1 AGVAAQDG
9 LDEGV
14 RALGRPP
21 GPDQRAVQAPDAH
34 GVGVQQ
40 APQSAGRAA
49 GVRTGEPAAHRG
61 RDPAGLRQGGHRLRS
76 APPPT
81 PPATGFAW
89 RGIRIH
95 CNHRPASVAE
105 QADVRSPRRREPTD
119 VAESRSGG
127 PLERRT
133 ARLRLTAI
141 GPAHADELHRLYQDP
156 GIAQWAGPALSPAA
170 ARDLAAH
177 IGERWRLDGVHKWIA
192 HDRTTGG
199 LVGRGGLSRTALDGE
214 PVLEVGW
221 AVRTPLWGR
230 GYATE
235 MGAEALRFA
244 AQVLGATEVVA
255 FTEVHNRRSR
265 AVVERLGM
273 RYDRAIRRPGLVAG
287 REGVHPDAPFALYR
301 IGLTPAAG

>member
-1 AGVAAQDG
+1 
-9 LDEGV
+9 
-14 RALGRPP
+14 
-21 GPDQRAVQAPDAH
+21 
-34 GVGVQQ
+34 
-40 APQSAGRAA
+40 
-49 GVRTGEPAAHRG
+49 
-61 RDPAGLRQGGHRLRS
+61 
-76 APPPT
+76 
-81 PPATGFAW
+81 
-89 RGIRIH
+89 
-95 CNHRPASVAE
+95 
-105 QADVRSPRRREPTD
+105 
-119 VAESRSGG
+119 
-127 PLERRT
+127 
-133 ARLRLTAI
+133 
-141 GPAHADELHRLYQDP
+141 
-156 GIAQWAGPALSPAA
+156 
-170 ARDLAAH
+170 
-177 IGERWRLDGVHKWIA
+177 VHKWIA